1 MTILANETCES
12 ITADP
17 FEFHLERLLKPRQ
30 ANPVFVKSLK
40 RRLFNEPRITIEKRK
55 QYKAFWIVA
64 AALFIGALAVFLLT
78 QKDNRSQVSE

>member
-1 MTILANETCES
+1 MTILTNKSYES

-17 FEFHLERLLKPRQ
+17 FEFQLERLLKPRQ

-40 RRLFNEPRITIEKRK
+40 SRLLTQPRITIENRK

-78 QKDNRSQVSE
+78 QKDKRSQVSE